1 MVKSSFAGLDCPF
14 TSLFGEGSV
23 SWLGG
28 ACFFFIK
35 RSIQA
40 MSECPFSAN
49 GFVRTV
55 ESRIALLRDFNK
67 ARVPAVTFTV
77 IIFFFRCWYPG
88 LVEGGW
94 PWSL

>member
-1 MVKSSFAGLDCPF
+1 MVKSPSGLDCPF
-14 TSLFGEGSV
+14 YSSLRGGV
-23 SWLGG
+23 SQLARWRMFL
-28 ACFFFIK
+28 FIK